1 MPGRGVLFALSPV
14 EEAQLLAR
22 REAKARA
29 AWVAGVL
36 EERWDR
42 DWLQETDDLWPA
54 IHYCLHGSH
63 AYPLS
68 GAPAEAKAVFGGD
81 AIGVSGLFSIDYKS
95 HALTKA
101 IASGLAKMRDDA
113 LWARAGLIERL
124 EYEGPKGDAAQADVV
139 HAVHALKDFY
149 RKAAQAGRAVIFTV
163 DM

>member
-22 REAKARA
+22 REAKVRA
-29 AWVAGVL
+29 VWVATVL
-36 EERWDR
+36 EENWDR
-42 DWLQETDDLWPA
+42 DWLLEMGMVWPA
-54 IHYCLHGSH
+54 VHYCLHGAH
-63 AYPLS
+63 AYPMP

-101 IASGLAKMRDDA
+101 IASGLSKMRDEA
-113 LWARAGLIERL
+113 LWARAGLIERK
-124 EYEGPKGDAAQADVV
+124 EYEGPKGEAVQAAVV

-149 RKAAQAGRAVIFTV
+149 RKAAEAGRAVIFTV